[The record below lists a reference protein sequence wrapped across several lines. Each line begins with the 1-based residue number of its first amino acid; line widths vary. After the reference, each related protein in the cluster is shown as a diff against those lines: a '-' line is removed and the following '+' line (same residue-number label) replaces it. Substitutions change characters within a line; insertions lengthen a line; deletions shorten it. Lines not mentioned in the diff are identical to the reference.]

1 MASTT
6 RRILVSKDV
15 TFVRG
20 NDRIARLAKRADL
33 APAVAATRQTMAD
46 ADRDY
51 ATGLAALRQAVEL
64 TQVALAKKL
73 GVTQAAVSR
82 MEQPHD
88 MLLSTL
94 NAYLEAVGGHAT
106 VIVHFDGG
114 TEIALD
120 LTEFR
125 SVS

>member
-1 MASTT
+1 M
-6 RRILVSKDV
+6 SKDV

-51 ATGLAALRQAVEL
+51 ATGLAALRQAGEL